1 MQMIHLTNKQA
12 RQFILLKQGLL
23 GEYRFIEKQGA
34 LQYVRQAGCIQFD
47 PVDAC
52 GKNAE
57 LTLQSRVKN
66 FRKKMLHDLLY
77 KDRAL
82 FDYPDKNLSIIPT
95 DDWPYFTRFRDI
107 SIRGGGKFDDLP
119 ALEIEAKAYIAKHGA
134 VSSDDL
140 PIDGSIHWHS
150 HIHWSGNWA
159 GETNAARAVLEHL
172 YATGELVIHH
182 KKGTRKYY
190 DLAEKHIAPEVLS
203 APDPLPDEHAHQKWR
218 VYRRIGAVGML
229 WNRNSDAYLGIWG
242 MKAPQREEA
251 FQALLGEGK
260 IIPLQVDDIKEALY
274 CHTEDLPLIEEIKQ
288 NGAYKPRCEFLAPLD
303 CMMWD
308 RKLIRALFDFDYT
321 WEIYTPAAK
330 REYGYYTLP
339 VLLGDRFVGRIEA
352 VSETKAD
359 VLHVKNLWLESGV
372 RETKK
377 LARAVDQRIK
387 RFAKFNE
394 CGQIADERRD

>member
-1 MQMIHLTNKQA
+1 MIHLTNQQA
-12 RQFILLKQGLL
+12 RRFILLKQGLL
-23 GEYRFIEKQGA
+23 GEHRFVDKPGA
-34 LQYVRQAGCIQFD
+34 LAFVRQAGCIQFD

-66 FRKKMLHDLLY
+66 FKKKMLRDLLY
-77 KDRAL
+77 MDRTL
-82 FDYPDKNLSIIPT
+82 FDYPDKNLSILPVE
-95 DDWPYFTRFRDI
+95 DWPYFQRFRDV
-107 SIRGGGKFDDLP
+107 SVRGGGKFEGL
-119 ALEIEAKAYIAKHGA
+119 AELETEAKAYIRRHGA

-190 DLAEKHIAPEVLS
+190 DLADKHLPSAILQ
-203 APDPLPDEHAHQKWR
+203 APDPLPDEHGHRKWR
-218 VYRRIGAVGML
+218 VLRRIGAVGML

-242 MKAPQREEA
+242 MKAAERERVFTE
-251 FQALLGEGK
+251 LLNEK
-260 IIPLQVDDIKEALY
+260 RIVELQVDGIREPLY
-274 CHTEDLPLIEEIKQ
+274 CRAEDALPLETVKA
-288 NGAYKPRCEFLAPLD
+288 GDGFKPRCEFLAALD

-308 RKLIRALFDFDYT
+308 RKLIRALFGFEYT

-330 REYGYYTLP
+330 RKYGYYVLP
-339 VLLGDRFVGRIEA
+339 VLYGDRFIGRIEA
-352 VSETKAD
+352 VSDTKKD
-359 VLHVKNLWLESGV
+359 TLRVKNFWYEDGV
-372 RETKK
+372 RRTKK
-377 LARAVDQRIK
+377 LARAVDMRIK

-394 CGQIADERRD
+394 CGQIEDCR